1 MKTSNVLVT
10 GGAGFIGSHVNMQL
24 NLAGYS
30 TIVLDNLSHGHQKC
44 ILQGHFIQGD
54 FGDYQLLKK
63 IFHDFNIDAVMHF
76 AAFINVGE
84 SLVHPLKYYENNVIN
99 TLQLLKAMVESRVK
113 KIIFSSSAAIFGL
126 PNEIPVK
133 ETQPTQPI
141 NPYGKTK
148 LMVENILQDFDK
160 AYDMKSCCLRYFNAA
175 GGDPE
180 GKIKN
185 YSIQDEN
192 NLIPIALKKLLQTNP
207 SITLFGTDYP
217 TKDGTCVRDYIHVLD
232 LASAHIMAMKQL
244 LEGRPSSQYNLGN
257 GQGFTVREVLET
269 LQKVTGK
276 PLNIIEGK
284 RRPGDPAILI
294 ADSQKARRELGW
306 VPHYPDLKTMIQHAW
321 QALYTVGC
329 STIKEKSK

>member
-24 NLAGYS
+24 NLAGHS
-30 TIVLDNLSHGHQKC
+30 TIVLDNLSHGHQKSV
-44 ILQGHFIQGD
+44 IQGHFIRGD
-54 FGDYQLLKK
+54 FGDYPLLKK
-63 IFHDFNIDAVMHF
+63 IFRDFNIDVVMHF

-185 YSIQDEN
+185 YNIQDEN
-192 NLIPIALKKLLQTNP
+192 NLIPIALKKLLQP
-207 SITLFGTDYP
+207 SPTITLFGTDYP

-232 LASAHIMAMKQL
+232 LASAHIIAMKQL

-284 RRPGDPAILI
+284 RRPGDPAMLI
-294 ADSQKARRELGW
+294 ADSQKARHELGW
-306 VPHYPDLKTMIQHAW
+306 ALHYPDLKTMIQHAW
-321 QALYTVGC
+321 QALY
-329 STIKEKSK
+329 IP